1 MRAHNSLLSRIR
13 ILTVVATTSAVLT
26 KSSVLFVQRRN
37 VNTQSVNVD
46 FVLEAE
52 RDNTHIVPNY
62 FVSSTSVLVIVPRA
76 RSRTR
81 QHVTQEVVG
90 SPTDS
95 TRRRSWQLTGF
106 ASCGQVQGALPNKF
120 AVDSGRLPSPARKF
134 RCLTAAG

>member
-46 FVLEAE
+46 FVLGAE
-52 RDNTHIVPNY
+52 RDNTHIVLNY

-95 TRRRSWQLTGF
+95 TRRRSWQLT
-106 ASCGQVQGALPNKF
+106 
-120 AVDSGRLPSPARKF
+120 VDLRVAAKF
-134 RCLTAAG
+134 RARFRTNSRWTLVDFRVPQGSFDV